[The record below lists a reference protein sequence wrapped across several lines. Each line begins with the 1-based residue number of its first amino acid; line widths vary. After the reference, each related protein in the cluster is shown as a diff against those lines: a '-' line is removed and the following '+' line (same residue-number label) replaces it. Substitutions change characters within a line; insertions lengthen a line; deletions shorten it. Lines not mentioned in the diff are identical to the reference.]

1 MKKYSI
7 HKSNLAFGLIASLL
21 SLNCLSEVT
30 QPASAGQKTITY
42 KSSLSE
48 FKSINNDKD
57 KLSVNDSALD
67 MKGMDHSKM
76 GADKMKDMEGMDH
89 SKMSPEEMK
98 NMEGM
103 DHSKMGGEEMKN
115 MDHSK
120 MGADEMKGMD
130 HSKMSADEMKDMKV
144 APKKS
149 SKPTKVKKLKP
160 NPLPKKP
167 MPASEVKPTAPAPA
181 NPHQNHQM

>member
-57 KLSVNDSALD
+57 KLSANDVAQD

-76 GADKMKDMEGMDH
+76 GAD
-89 SKMSPEEMK
+89 
-98 NMEGM
+98 
-103 DHSKMGGEEMKN
+103 
-115 MDHSK
+115 
-120 MGADEMKGMD
+120 
-130 HSKMSADEMKDMKV
+130 EMKDMK
-144 APKKS
+144 AEQKKS
-149 SKPTKVKKLKP
+149 VKPAKVKKLKSM
-160 NPLPKKP
+160 KKTAKP
-167 MPASEVKPTAPAPA
+167 MPPDEVLPTAPA
-181 NPHQNHQM
+181 NPHQDHQM